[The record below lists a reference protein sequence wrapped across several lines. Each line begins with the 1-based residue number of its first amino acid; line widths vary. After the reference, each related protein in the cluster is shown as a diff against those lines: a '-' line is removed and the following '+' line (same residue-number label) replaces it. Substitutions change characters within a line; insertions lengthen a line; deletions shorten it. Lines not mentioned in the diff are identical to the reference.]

1 MNVQNQI
8 SKNFTFDEFTLGQIA
23 IEHSILNQPDENE
36 ATAIIALVT
45 ELLQPLRDLAG
56 EPIAITSGY
65 RSEEVNRLAGGVA
78 NSQHRLGEAADCYT
92 ASGPERLLETLLA
105 SNLDFVQAIVYRHR
119 NILHLSFRS
128 SGKNRREV
136 IR

>member
-8 SKNFTFDEFTLGQIA
+8 SKNFTWDEFTLSQIA

-105 SNLDFVQAIVYRHR
+105 SDLDFDQAIVYRR
-119 NILHLSFRS
+119 KNILHLSFRS